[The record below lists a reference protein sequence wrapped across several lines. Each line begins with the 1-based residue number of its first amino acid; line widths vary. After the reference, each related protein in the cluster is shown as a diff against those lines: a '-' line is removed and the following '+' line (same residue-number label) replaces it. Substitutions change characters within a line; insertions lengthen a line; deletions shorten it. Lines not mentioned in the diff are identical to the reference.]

1 LLETPYSTYESTQP
15 LISNNSQSL
24 PLAASQTERF
34 PYTQLSVD
42 LDLIVPL
49 TLVNRQSSESKTLQS
64 PLASKIGRYP
74 GTQLTLDIDFLD
86 SRNQNK
92 SQTSEEDE
100 DKELIE
106 LMIRFEANKDEE
118 AHNKEIIEYLKIN
131 NL

>member
-1 LLETPYSTYESTQP
+1 MYESTQP
-15 LISNNSQSL
+15 FISNNSQSL

-49 TLVNRQSSESKTLQS
+49 TLVNRQGSESKTLQS
-64 PLASKIGRYP
+64 PLASKIGRYL

-100 DKELIE
+100 D
-106 LMIRFEANKDEE
+106 
-118 AHNKEIIEYLKIN
+118 
-131 NL
+131 